1 MPCEVANSSDTSA
14 RLSFSLRV
22 LSVVSLSRRPSIMAL
37 QFSQQVRMGQQMSQQ
52 MKLAPRMIQ
61 SMEILQMQR
70 EELEARIEQEKAE
83 NVTLEDAE
91 SEVVGGDESSEAES
105 DGEVEVEVEQQELV
119 VDSES
124 NNTEDFERLES
135 IESDWPDDNVFQS
148 GRPSADRVA
157 QAGERYHD
165 AMANMAARAPS
176 LHDHLLEQWGLVE
189 LEDDQRAF
197 GEYLVSHL
205 DRNGRLP
212 NSLEEIVQ
220 VYGRPVLQ
228 ERAVEVLRR
237 IQQLDPRGVGAR
249 DVRECLLLQLT
260 KTTPLKDV
268 LTTLING
275 HLDEL
280 ANNRLPHIQKKTGYT
295 IEMIQDASEVL
306 MHLDPF
312 PGRRFESEVIR
323 PVTAD
328 LSVELD
334 EHGRWVVEHESETQP
349 RLRLSRHYQE
359 LLRKGSEAD
368 KQTREYLKKKVES
381 AKWLMDAI
389 EQRAKTV
396 RQVAQVIVD
405 RQSAF
410 LVDGPEAIVPLKM
423 QQVADVVGVHVTTV
437 SRAVDG
443 KWIQTPRGLFALR
456 SFFGGGTTTSG
467 GDDVAWEII
476 RLKMKDII
484 DNEDKSRP
492 LSDDALVD
500 ALSAQGF
507 QLARRTVTKYRQR
520 LDIPSSRQRREY

>member
-1 MPCEVANSSDTSA
+1 
-14 RLSFSLRV
+14 
-22 LSVVSLSRRPSIMAL
+22 MAL
-37 QFSQQVRMGQQMSQQ
+37 QFSQQMRMGQQMSQQ

-83 NVTLEDAE
+83 NVTLEDGE
-91 SEVVGGDESSEAES
+91 SETASEDESSEADDTSET
-105 DGEVEVEVEQQELV
+105 EVDEQELV
-119 VDSES
+119 VDSE
-124 NNTEDFERLES
+124 NNNAEDFERLDEMAR
-135 IESDWPDDNVFQS
+135 EWPDDNVFQT
-148 GRPSADRVA
+148 GRPSSNRIAE
-157 QAGERYHD
+157 AGERHHD
-165 AMANMAARAPS
+165 AMANMVARSPS

-189 LEDDQRAF
+189 LDEAQRVF
-197 GEYLVSHL
+197 GEYLISHL

-220 VYGRPVLQ
+220 VYGRPMPQPVAL
-228 ERAVEVLRR
+228 EVLAR

-249 DVRECLLLQLT
+249 DVRECLLLQVT
-260 KTTPLKDV
+260 ETTPLKDV
-268 LTTLING
+268 LTTLISE

-280 ANNRLPHIQKKTGYT
+280 ANNRLPHIQRKTGYT
-295 IEMIQDASEVL
+295 IEMIQAGSEML

-312 PGRRFESEVIR
+312 PGRRFESEVVR
-323 PVTAD
+323 PVKAD
-328 LSVELD
+328 LTVELD
-334 EHGRWVVEHESETQP
+334 ENDRWVVEPEYESQP

-359 LLRKGSEAD
+359 LLRKDSGAD
-368 KQTREYLKKKVES
+368 RQTREYLKRKVES
-381 AKWLMDAI
+381 AKWLIEAI

-396 RQVAQVIVD
+396 HRVAQVIVD
-405 RQSAF
+405 RQSSF

-423 QQVADVVGVHVTTV
+423 QQVADAVGVHVTTV

-456 SFFGGGTTTSG
+456 SFFGGGTTTSDG
-467 GDDVAWEII
+467 EDVAWEII
-476 RLKMKDII
+476 RLKMKEII

-500 ALSAQGF
+500 ALAAQGF

-520 LDIPSSRQRREY
+520 LNIPSSRQRREY